1 MPYYIVKGKDSR
13 GKVRRSLPA
22 YLISSSHRTHK
33 TVPDEEKGLAFL
45 APDEVY
51 FCLTKILG
59 NPIKIIAVRFSLTS
73 ERGPWERGCLQAIKP
88 ITHFAPASEKIRR
101 ERPGTRMGLFGWG
114 KD

>member
-33 TVPDEEKGLAFL
+33 TVPDEEKGLDFL

-51 FCLTKILG
+51 FCLTKILS
-59 NPIKIIAVRFSLTS
+59 NPIKILAVRFSLTS
-73 ERGPWERGCLQAIKP
+73 LKREDPGNEVVCRLSSLSRTSHL
-88 ITHFAPASEKIRR
+88 PATE
-101 ERPGTRMGLFGWG
+101 
-114 KD
+114 